1 METVRYDHISL
12 VRGDINDFEFYYRL
26 KCEESNIEWSGFIG
40 KPDREKLFSW
50 YKNNVLDKK
59 YEFFIIKNNNMY
71 VGALYFKFNSTES
84 CEFLGIGVSEKE
96 QGKGIAVFA
105 LKRFIEYIIKNYPS
119 CKIITTLI
127 REDNLK
133 SQQAFKRAGFLF
145 SGKIEYKYLSSIARK
160 IKMQR
165 FEIELN

>member
-1 METVRYDHISL
+1 MEHVRYDDISL
-12 VRGDINDFEFYYRL
+12 VPGNINDFEFYYSL
-26 KCEESNIEWSGFIG
+26 KCEQSNIIWSGFIG
-40 KPDREKLFSW
+40 KPEREKLLSW
-50 YKNNVLDKK
+50 YKNNVLDKMC
-59 YEFFIIKNNNMY
+59 EFFIIKYNNID
-71 VGALYFKFNSTES
+71 VGALYFKFNSTEI
-84 CEFLGIGVSEKE
+84 CEFLGIGISEKY

-105 LKRFIEYIIKNYPS
+105 LKRFIEYIVNNYPF

-133 SQQAFKRAGFLF
+133 SQQAFKRAGFSF
-145 SGKIEYKYLSSIARK
+145 SGKIEDKYLYSIGHK